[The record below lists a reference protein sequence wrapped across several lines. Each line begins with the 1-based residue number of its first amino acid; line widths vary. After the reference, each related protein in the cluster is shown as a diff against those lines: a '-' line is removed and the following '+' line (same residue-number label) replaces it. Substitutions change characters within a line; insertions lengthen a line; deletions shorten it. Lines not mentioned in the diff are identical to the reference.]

1 MATREAKRP
10 KPSPAEQI
18 PVVES
23 RKPPTTKAPIERST
37 AGLREALFDTI
48 DGLRAG
54 TVTIQ
59 QASAI
64 SQAAATIVKS
74 IDTQIK
80 FEALR
85 LESKI
90 PATLP
95 AMHLIPR
102 ISSDAK

>member
-1 MATREAKRP
+1 MTRSATR
-10 KPSPAEQI
+10 KPPP
-18 PVVES
+18 PVTAQLPIEDS
-23 RKPPTTKAPIERST
+23 RKPPPKATPIERST

-85 LESKI
+85 IDNKI

-102 ISSDAK
+102 IRNAE